1 MEADE
6 HERDS
11 APSFASWLDVMAP
24 SYARLYLRRGSP
36 LWYAVHDLRAAM
48 ILDSEREAAH
58 MNWTFYESMVWDQ
71 ASSTLESSGLVM
83 PEALFRRVERI
94 AREGAGV
101 PLPEVDDPP
110 GKVHQEESW
119 ARRWLFDAARDALR
133 LGPEAV
139 SRRRYGC
146 DPDAPPR
153 R

>member
-6 HERDS
+6 HEEHAS
-11 APSFASWLDVMAP
+11 PLPSWLDVMAP

-36 LWYAVHDLRAAM
+36 LRYAVHDLRAAM

-71 ASSTLESSGLVM
+71 ASRILESSGLVM
-83 PEALFRRVERI
+83 PEALFMRVERI
-94 AREGAGV
+94 CRESVAV
-101 PLPEVDDPP
+101 PLLASVHCDDDN
-110 GKVHQEESW
+110 W

-133 LGPEAV
+133 LGPEEA
-139 SRRRYGC
+139 SRRRYGSH
-146 DPDAPPR
+146 PDANPR